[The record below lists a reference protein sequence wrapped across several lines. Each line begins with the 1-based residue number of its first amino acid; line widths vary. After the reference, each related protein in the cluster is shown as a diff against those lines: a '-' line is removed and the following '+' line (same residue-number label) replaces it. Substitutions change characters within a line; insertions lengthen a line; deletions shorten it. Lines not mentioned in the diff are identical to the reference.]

1 MWSKGNDVTTK
12 MEKSP
17 ISFYHGVAFM
27 LQIDQSSPS
36 VTQDKEICQVI
47 KNISLG
53 DQQSHYLQVFQSLN

>member
-1 MWSKGNDVTTK
+1 
-12 MEKSP
+12 
-17 ISFYHGVAFM
+17 M

-36 VTQDKEICQVI
+36 VTRDKEICQVI